1 MKNVYMDYSATT
13 PVKQEVSEAMI
24 PYFTE
29 IFGNPSTL
37 YGPGLKAKEGLENAR
52 GQVATLIGAEPREIF
67 FTSCGTE
74 ADNWVLEGVADA
86 FSKKGNHIITTKIE
100 HHAILHT
107 CQYLEKHGIEVTYL
121 DVDS

>member
-37 YGPGLKAKEGLENAR
+37 YGPGLKAKE
-52 GQVATLIGAEPREIF
+52 
-67 FTSCGTE
+67 
-74 ADNWVLEGVADA
+74 
-86 FSKKGNHIITTKIE
+86 
-100 HHAILHT
+100 
-107 CQYLEKHGIEVTYL
+107 
-121 DVDS
+121 

>member
-52 GQVATLIGAEPREIF
+52 CQVAGLIGAEPREIF

-100 HHAILHT
+100 QIGRAH
-107 CQYLEKHGIEVTYL
+107 V
-121 DVDS
+121 